1 MLNCPS
7 QNPNDKGLKAQ
18 MESKTASLVARLPG
32 GHPRFQKTLQNM
44 KSGDCWKQ
52 LSILATADMDYA
64 KIRNAAVSPNIQ
76 QHKPF
81 SYTLPHPLDYIDRCN
96 RYSA

>member
-1 MLNCPS
+1 
-7 QNPNDKGLKAQ
+7 

-64 KIRNAAVSPNIQ
+64 KIRNAAVSANT

-81 SYTLPHPLDYIDRCN
+81 SYTLPRPLDYIDRSN
-96 RYSA
+96 RCPA